1 MNIETKKSIGF
12 LISGCWKATQSERP
26 RLFIFIVLFITAYS
40 LDLMVPWAI
49 GEVLE
54 AVVNSTNPDETIQKV
69 FYWISVYTGLRLA
82 YTFLHHLGRYIQN
95 RVSYTA
101 KMEMQGSIFE
111 ALLRFPLRWHI
122 DHHSGE
128 NLSKLYRSA
137 GAVESV
143 VGTYIWQMIEGVVKV
158 VFAGIAIFNLD
169 FWVAINVLVL
179 AIVSVFLMI
188 FFNSILQVRIR
199 KNNNFFNRIN
209 RILVDYSTNI
219 VTVKT
224 LGLEKPAASYFNTQ
238 KPEGLII
245 SQKISKYMELKW
257 GATSLCYALVIG
269 SSLYIYFKSNVSSNT
284 AIEISKVYVLLDY
297 LNRIFQA
304 IGSFTAY
311 YSGMVEAST
320 AYEDATEIYEEA
332 KKHPPKNTNSLIAD
346 DWKRLDV
353 DNLSFSYVK
362 GESNGVND
370 LSFQIGRGD
379 KIALVGQSGSGKSTL
394 LKILGGM
401 IDPDIYRISL
411 DGKSV
416 ISIDDIVPRA
426 LLIPQEPEIFTET
439 VNYNLTMGEDFDP
452 KEVNFFISLC
462 KADLIVSKLTN
473 GINSI
478 LAEKGHNLSV
488 GEKQRMALARG
499 LLRAKSKEILLLD
512 EPTSSLDPKTE
523 KEIFLGLLYHF
534 TNRTVLCSVHR
545 LNLVKLFDKII
556 FMSQGKILEIGSFN
570 ELIEKKGHFYRAW
583 DDYEK
588 VVQSAPYQQAGSNG

>member
-588 VVQSAPYQQAGSNG
+588 VVQSAPYQQAGSNA